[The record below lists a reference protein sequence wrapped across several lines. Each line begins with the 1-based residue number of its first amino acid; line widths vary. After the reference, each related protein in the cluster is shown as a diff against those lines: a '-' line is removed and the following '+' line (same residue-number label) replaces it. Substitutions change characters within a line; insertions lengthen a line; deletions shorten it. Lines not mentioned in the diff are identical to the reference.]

1 MNEVQKKL
9 NNSTYKTTM
18 LLNNFRQF
26 SFDTLYGL
34 KKMYPE
40 ENIFNE
46 LIENR
51 LKNKDLSFKN
61 SSYYNEVL
69 KNENDKF
76 KIKFLSSALYYDY
89 SNYTS
94 EAEMTIFK
102 DKELNLL
109 LKESTP
115 FLQKFNEKIIK
126 DKEELEHG
134 FSYENKKDLWKYDFL
149 IKEIKEEIK
158 RKTTLKNKENYR

>member
-1 MNEVQKKL
+1 
-9 NNSTYKTTM
+9 M

-40 ENIFNE
+40 ESVFNE
-46 LIENR
+46 IIENR

-61 SSYYNEVL
+61 SNYYNEVL
-69 KNENDKF
+69 NNENDEF
-76 KIKFLSSALYYDY
+76 KIKFLSSALSYDY
-89 SNYTS
+89 SNYTG

-102 DKELNLL
+102 KKELDVL

-115 FLQKFNEKIIK
+115 LLQKFNEKIIV
-126 DKEELEHG
+126 DKEEVETG
-134 FSYENKKDLWKYDFL
+134 FSYASKKDLWKYDYV
-149 IKEIKEEIK
+149 IKEVERELKQ
-158 RKTTLKNKENYR
+158 RTALKNKAAI